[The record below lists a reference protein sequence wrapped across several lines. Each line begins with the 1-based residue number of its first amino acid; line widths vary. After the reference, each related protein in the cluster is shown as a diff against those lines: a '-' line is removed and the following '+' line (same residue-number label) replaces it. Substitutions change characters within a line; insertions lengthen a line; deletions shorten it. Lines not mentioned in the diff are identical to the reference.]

1 MLSVRERRLE
11 QERVRMASRARN
23 KRAKAPVMVEFD
35 AGDAKYVIPLSK
47 EYAPLL
53 TMAKDSKLL
62 DIANKY
68 DLPLSQEQRFLV
80 ETGDVYLEQYPK
92 QQIKDEE
99 ITALYVTG
107 WNPLV
112 SSNLK
117 AVKVVEDD
125 LQILF
130 HSNAIYEYPNQAS
143 MYYPFSEALSPGRL
157 LWRTIRRV
165 SGYKQI
171 A

>member
-1 MLSVRERRLE
+1 MLTVRDRRLE
-11 QERVRMASRARN
+11 QERIRQASRERN
-23 KRAKAPVMVEFD
+23 KRAKAPVLIEVD
-35 AGDAKYVIPLSK
+35 IDDVKYVTPISV

-53 TMAKDSKLL
+53 TLAKDDKLL
-62 DIANKY
+62 KMAVKY
-68 DLPLSQEQRFLV
+68 NLPVSEEQRFLI
-80 ETGDVYLEQYPK
+80 ETGDVFLEQYPK
-92 QQIKDEE
+92 QRIDDEE
-99 ITALYVTG
+99 ITALYVAG

-117 AVKVVEDD
+117 AVRVVEDD

-130 HSNAIYEYPNQAS
+130 HSDAIYEYPNQAG

-165 SGYKQI
+165 TGYKQI